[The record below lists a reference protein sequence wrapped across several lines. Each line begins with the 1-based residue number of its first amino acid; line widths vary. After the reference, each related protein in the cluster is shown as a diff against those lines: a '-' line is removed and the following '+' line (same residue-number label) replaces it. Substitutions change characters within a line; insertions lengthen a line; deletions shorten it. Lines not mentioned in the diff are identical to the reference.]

1 VPETADG
8 VVVGEDGVARCW
20 WGDSDPLYRD
30 YHDHEWGRPVID
42 DRRMFEKICL
52 EAFQSGLSWLIILR
66 KRENFRRAFQDF
78 DPEAVAGFN
87 EATIDE
93 LMANPGIVRNRPK
106 ILATV
111 NNARR
116 CLEVVD
122 EFGSLAAYV
131 WSFEP
136 DVSSRPKVVDRAT
149 LMTLSTSPESVAM
162 SKDLRKRGWAFVGP
176 TTLYAMMQSNGI
188 VNDHLAGCQ
197 VRAEVERERAARQR
211 GKIDDHYESAKRGAN
226 NSV

>member
-1 VPETADG
+1 MPKIAEG
-8 VVVGEDGVARCW
+8 IVVGEDGVARCW
-20 WGDSDPLYRD
+20 WGDSDPLFRG
-30 YHDHEWGRPVID
+30 YHDHEWGRPVVD

-52 EAFQSGLSWLIILR
+52 EAFQSGLSWLTILR
-66 KRENFRRAFQDF
+66 KRENFRRAFKGF
-78 DPEAVAGFN
+78 DPEAVARFD
-87 EATIDE
+87 EATIDR
-93 LMANPGIVRNRPK
+93 LMADPGIVRNRPK

-116 CLEVVD
+116 CLEIID

-136 DVSSRPKVVDRAT
+136 GTGSRPKIIDRAT
-149 LMTLSTSPESVAM
+149 LLTLGSSPESAAM

-188 VNDHLAGCQ
+188 VNDHLVGCQ
-197 VRAEVERERAARQR
+197 VRADVERERAALRL
-211 GKIDDHYESAKRGAN
+211 
-226 NSV
+226 

>member
-1 VPETADG
+1 VAEPADG
-8 VVVGEDGVARCW
+8 IAVGEDGVARCW
-20 WGDSDPLYRD
+20 WADEDPLLRG
-30 YHDHEWGRPVID
+30 YHDKEWGRPVTD

-52 EAFQSGLSWLIILR
+52 EGFQSGLSWLTILR
-66 KRENFRRAFQDF
+66 KRENFRRAFEGF
-78 DPEAVAGFN
+78 DPEAVARF
-87 EATIDE
+87 DE
-93 LMANPGIVRNRPK
+93 GRIGRLMADPGIVRNRSK

-136 DVSSRPKVVDRAT
+136 DAGSRPKVMDRAT
-149 LMTLSTSPESVAM
+149 LKTLATSPESAAM

-188 VNDHLAGCQ
+188 VNDHLAGCAAG
-197 VRAEVERERAARQR
+197 VEVERERSDPPASLLRR
-211 GKIDDHYESAKRGAN
+211 RW
-226 NSV
+226 